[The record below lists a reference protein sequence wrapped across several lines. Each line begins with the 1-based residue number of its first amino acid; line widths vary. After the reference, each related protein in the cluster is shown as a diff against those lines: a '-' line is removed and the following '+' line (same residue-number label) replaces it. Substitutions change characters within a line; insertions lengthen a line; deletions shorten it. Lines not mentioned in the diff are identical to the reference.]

1 MAELRRLKGVVDAAL
16 VARERPVLY
25 LLDEIMQG
33 TNTAERQIASRAV
46 LDQLTSA
53 NAIGAI
59 SSHDLGLLSGS
70 PLDERS
76 TKAHFA
82 EQFEDGREGPEMTFD
97 YRLRPGIATS
107 TNALKLME
115 ILGFDLGTSSLT
127 MRDDDTWERRGAV
140 AKRG

>member
-16 VARERPVLY
+16 VAQERPVLY

-46 LDQLTSA
+46 LDQLTGA

-59 SSHDLGLLSGS
+59 SSHDLGLLAAS
-70 PLDERS
+70 PLDQRS

-82 EQFEDGREGPEMTFD
+82 EQFQDGREGPEMTFD

-115 ILGFDLGTSSLT
+115 LLGFDLETDPART
-127 MRDDDTWERRGAV
+127 DQ
-140 AKRG
+140 